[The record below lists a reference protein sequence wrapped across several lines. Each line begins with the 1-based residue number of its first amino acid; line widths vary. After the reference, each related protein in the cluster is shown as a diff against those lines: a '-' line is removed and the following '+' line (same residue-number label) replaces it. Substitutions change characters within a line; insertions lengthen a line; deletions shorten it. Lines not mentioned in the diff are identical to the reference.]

1 MDDIKKRAEQYAH
14 SYPFAKVA
22 DAYEAGAL
30 AAFDNFAQWER
41 LDYEPI
47 CAGMYLV
54 TITIVAD
61 SGLIKGVLD
70 ANSRKYG
77 NTKV

>member
-1 MDDIKKRAEQYAH
+1 MDDIKKRAEQYAR

-22 DAYEAGAL
+22 DAYEAGAQ
-30 AAFDNFAQWER
+30 AVFDDFAQWER

-47 CAGMYLV
+47 CTGMYLV
-54 TITIVAD
+54 TITVVAD
-61 SGLIKGVLD
+61 SGLIKGLFD
-70 ANSRKYG
+70 ANRKYG